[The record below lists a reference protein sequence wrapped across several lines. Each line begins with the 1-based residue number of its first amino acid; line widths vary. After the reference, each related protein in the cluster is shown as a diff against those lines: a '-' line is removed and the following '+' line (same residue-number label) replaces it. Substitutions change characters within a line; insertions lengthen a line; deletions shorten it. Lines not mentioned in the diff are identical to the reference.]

1 MYTHNT
7 SRIGFGAV
15 EIPILEVLWVYS
27 RLSFALGQKKK
38 PITTEVASW
47 RFTGGFL
54 KLTIKDGFNVF
65 AM

>member
-27 RLSFALGQKKK
+27 RLSFALGKKN
-38 PITTEVASW
+38 PTHYRSRELG
-47 RFTGGFL
+47 FTGGFL